1 MDFYGQQAYD
11 EESEA
16 MNGHIMKLVVATELM
31 VELKPMIF
39 AREQAQ
45 SNTYEQLLSPSLKE
59 TFNNIMQS
67 IQQLWD
73 EAATMPSYGKIVE
86 RYEFSDDF
94 SSVADED
101 EETED
106 EEEEAEE
113 KVTFSS
119 HPKQE
124 DVATFPLKGEEVEK
138 EETEEKAKEAEDV
151 PFETPLLYKELKPY
165 VPPVTFSSHP
175 KKEDVATFP
184 LKGEEV
190 EKEEMEEKSKEA
202 EDVPF
207 EAPLL
212 YKELKP
218 YVPPIIFL
226 SRLHKSKW
234 NKWFSELISPHFI
247 VNIYLPLLIVGRNM
261 SARETFFK
269 DLIAYRRKFETLE
282 FG

>member
-16 MNGHIMKLVVATELM
+16 MNEHIMKLVVATELM

-45 SNTYEQLLSPSLKE
+45 SNTYEQLVSPSLKE

-101 EETED
+101 EEMED

-113 KVTFSS
+113 EVTFSS

-138 EETEEKAKEAEDV
+138 EETEEKA
-151 PFETPLLYKELKPY
+151 
-165 VPPVTFSSHP
+165 
-175 KKEDVATFP
+175 
-184 LKGEEV
+184 
-190 EKEEMEEKSKEA
+190 KEA

-234 NKWFSELISPHFI
+234 NKWFSELISLHSI
-247 VNIYLPLLIVGRNM
+247 VNIYLPLLIVCRNM
-261 SARETFFK
+261 PVREIFSKT
-269 DLIAYRRKFETLE
+269 
-282 FG
+282 

>member
-16 MNGHIMKLVVATELM
+16 MNEHIMKLVVATELM

-45 SNTYEQLLSPSLKE
+45 SNTYEQLVSPSLKE

-67 IQQLWD
+67 IQQQWD

-94 SSVADED
+94 SSVADE
-101 EETED
+101 E
-106 EEEEAEE
+106 
-113 KVTFSS
+113 
-119 HPKQE
+119 
-124 DVATFPLKGEEVEK
+124 
-138 EETEEKAKEAEDV
+138 EETEEKVKEVEDV
-151 PFETPLLYKELKPY
+151 PFEE
-165 VPPVTFSSHP
+165 
-175 KKEDVATFP
+175 
-184 LKGEEV
+184 
-190 EKEEMEEKSKEA
+190 
-202 EDVPF
+202 
-207 EAPLL
+207 PLL

-218 YVPPIIFL
+218 YVPPITFP

-234 NKWFSELISPHFI
+234 NKWFSELISPNFI
-247 VNIYLPLLIVGRNM
+247 VNIYLPLLIVCRNM
-261 SARETFFK
+261 PMRKKFFQ
-269 DLIAYRRKFETLE
+269 DLITYRRKFETLE

>member
-1 MDFYGQQAYD
+1 MDFYEQHAYD

-16 MNGHIMKLVVATELM
+16 MNELIMKLVVATEQM
-31 VELKPMIF
+31 GELKSMFF
-39 AREQAQ
+39 ARKQAQ
-45 SNTYEQLLSPSLKE
+45 SNTYEQLVSPSLKE

-138 EETEEKAKEAEDV
+138 EETEEKAKEV
-151 PFETPLLYKELKPY
+151 
-165 VPPVTFSSHP
+165 
-175 KKEDVATFP
+175 
-184 LKGEEV
+184 
-190 EKEEMEEKSKEA
+190 

-212 YKELKP
+212 YRELKP
-218 YVPPIIFL
+218 YVSPITFP
-226 SRLHKSKW
+226 SPLHKSKW

-247 VNIYLPLLIVGRNM
+247 VNIYLPLLIVCRNKP
-261 SARETFFK
+261 AHENFFQ
-269 DLIAYRRKFETLE
+269 DLITYRLKFETLE